1 MGIGIQTVFGQA
13 GYDETCGCN
22 DQKMREEVNVNRLIE
37 TFTDMAN
44 RETLLAS
51 GDVSQQDLLN
61 QIIGTIVHVVMEGTV

>member
-1 MGIGIQTVFGQA
+1 MGIGIQTVFGRA

-22 DQKMREEVNVNRLIE
+22 DQKMREEVNVNMLIA

-51 GDVSQQDLLN
+51 GGVSQHELLN
-61 QIIGTIVHVVMEGTV
+61 QIIGTIVHVAME